1 MTTVSVPRQTPAVSD
16 IFDLQG
22 RVAVV
27 TGGGTGIGAAS
38 AHVLAARGAT
48 VVIASRKVENLDR
61 VADELRAEGHECLVV
76 PTDVRDADECEALI
90 AQAAETYGR
99 LDILVNNAGGSWS
112 LPFEQWTLDKWQNM
126 IDLNL
131 RSVFVLSVAASKHM
145 LERRSGAIVNISSG
159 ASELGLPFVAP
170 YGAAKAGVNNLTKTF
185 AGAWTPGG
193 VRVNCIA
200 VGAVASEGFLR
211 AMDRAGL
218 DPDRVAGS
226 SNAVGRA
233 GRPEEIAYGIL
244 FLVSDAASFLSGET
258 IYMGGGPKVPL
269 PI

>member
-1 MTTVSVPRQTPAVSD
+1 VAD
-16 IFDLQG
+16 IFDLSD
-22 RVAVV
+22 RVAVI
-27 TGGGTGIGAAS
+27 TGGGTGIGRAA
-38 AHVLAARGAT
+38 AHVLAGRGAR
-48 VVIASRKVENLDR
+48 VVLASRKVDNLER
-61 VADELRAEGHECLVV
+61 VASELRAGGHDTLVV
-76 PTDVRDADECEALI
+76 PTDVRDADACEALI
-90 AQAAETYGR
+90 AQAVEHWGR

-112 LPFEQWTLDKWQNM
+112 LPFEQWTLERWQNM

-145 LERRSGAIVNISSG
+145 LTRGAGAIVNISSG

-185 AGAWTPGG
+185 AGAWTPNG

-218 DPDRVAGS
+218 DPDRVGGA

-244 FLVSDAASFLSGET
+244 FLVSDAASFVSGET

>member
-1 MTTVSVPRQTPAVSD
+1 VPDV
-16 IFDLQG
+16 FDLSD
-22 RVAVV
+22 RVAII
-27 TGGGTGIGAAS
+27 TGGGTGIGRAA
-38 AHVLAARGAT
+38 AHVLAERGSR
-48 VVIASRKVENLDR
+48 VVIASRKVANLER
-61 VADELRAEGHECLVV
+61 VAGELREAGRECLVV
-76 PTDVRDADECEALI
+76 PTDVRDAEACDALV
-90 AQAAETYGR
+90 ARAADHFGR

-145 LERRSGAIVNISSG
+145 LERGAGAIVNISSG

-218 DPDRVAGS
+218 DPDKVAGS

-233 GRPEEIAYGIL
+233 GRPDEIAYGIL
-244 FLVSDAASFLSGET
+244 FLASDASSFLSGET

>member
-1 MTTVSVPRQTPAVSD
+1 MAD
-16 IFDLQG
+16 IFDLSD
-22 RVAVV
+22 RVAVI
-27 TGGGTGIGAAS
+27 TGGGTGIGRAA
-38 AHVLAARGAT
+38 AHVLAGRGAR
-48 VVIASRKVENLDR
+48 VVLASRKVDNLER
-61 VADELRAEGHECLVV
+61 VASELRAGGHDTLVV
-76 PTDVRDADECEALI
+76 PTDVRDADACEALI
-90 AQAAETYGR
+90 AQAVEHWGR

-112 LPFEQWTLDKWQNM
+112 LPFEQWTLERWQNM

-145 LERRSGAIVNISSG
+145 LTRGAGAIVNISSG

-185 AGAWTPGG
+185 AGAWTPNG

-218 DPDRVAGS
+218 DPDRVGGA

-244 FLVSDAASFLSGET
+244 FLVSDAASFVSGET

>member
-1 MTTVSVPRQTPAVSD
+1 MVD
-16 IFDLQG
+16 IFDLSD
-22 RVAVV
+22 RVAVI
-27 TGGGTGIGAAS
+27 TGGGTGIGRAA
-38 AHVLAARGAT
+38 AHVLAERGAR
-48 VVIASRKVENLDR
+48 VVLASRKVENLER
-61 VADELRAEGHECLVV
+61 VASELRAGGHDTLVV
-76 PTDVRDADECEALI
+76 PTDVRDPDACEALI
-90 AQAAETYGR
+90 AQTVNHWDR

-112 LPFEQWTLDKWQNM
+112 LPFEQWTLEKWQNM

-145 LERRSGAIVNISSG
+145 LSRGAGAIVNISSG

-185 AGAWTPGG
+185 AGAWTPNG
-193 VRVNCIA
+193 VRVNGIA
-200 VGAVASEGFLR
+200 VGAVASEGFVR

-218 DPDRVAGS
+218 DPDRVGGA

-233 GRPEEIAYGIL
+233 GRPDEIAYGIL
-244 FLVSDAASFLSGET
+244 FLVSDASSFVSGET

>member
-1 MTTVSVPRQTPAVSD
+1 MAD
-16 IFDLQG
+16 IFDLDG

-27 TGGGTGIGAAS
+27 TGGGTGIGRAT
-38 AHVLAARGAT
+38 AHVLAARGAKVT
-48 VVIASRKVENLDR
+48 IASRKVDNLET
-61 VADELRAEGHECLVV
+61 VAGELRENGHDCLVV
-76 PTDVRDADECEALI
+76 PTDVRDAEQCETLI
-90 AQAAETYGR
+90 ARAAAEWGR

-112 LPFEQWTLDKWQNM
+112 LPFEEWTLDRWQNM

-131 RSVFVLSVAASKHM
+131 RSVFVLSVAASRHM
-145 LERRSGAIVNISSG
+145 LERGAGAIVNISSG
-159 ASELGLPFVAP
+159 ASETGLPFVAP

-185 AGAWTPGG
+185 AGAWTPRG

-211 AMDRAGL
+211 SMERAGL
-218 DPDRVAGS
+218 DPDKVGGA

-233 GRPEEIAYGIL
+233 GRPEEIAYGVL
-244 FLVSDAASFLSGET
+244 FLVSDASSFLSGET

>member
-1 MTTVSVPRQTPAVSD
+1 VPDV
-16 IFDLQG
+16 FDLSE
-22 RVAVV
+22 RVAII
-27 TGGGTGIGAAS
+27 TGGGTGIGRAA
-38 AHVLAARGAT
+38 AHVMAERGAR
-48 VVIASRKVENLDR
+48 VAIASRKVDNLER
-61 VADELRAEGHECLVV
+61 VAGELRDAGRECLVV
-76 PTDVRDADECEALI
+76 PTDVRDPEACETLVARVADHF
-90 AQAAETYGR
+90 GR

-145 LERRSGAIVNISSG
+145 LERGAGAIVNISSG

-185 AGAWTPGG
+185 AGAWTPRG

-211 AMDRAGL
+211 AMDKAGL

-233 GRPEEIAYGIL
+233 GRPDEIAYGIL
-244 FLVSDAASFLSGET
+244 FLASDASSFLSGET
-258 IYMGGGPKVPL
+258 IYFGGGPKVPL

>member
-1 MTTVSVPRQTPAVSD
+1 
-16 IFDLQG
+16 
-22 RVAVV
+22 
-27 TGGGTGIGAAS
+27 
-38 AHVLAARGAT
+38 
-48 VVIASRKVENLDR
+48 
-61 VADELRAEGHECLVV
+61 
-76 PTDVRDADECEALI
+76 
-90 AQAAETYGR
+90 
-99 LDILVNNAGGSWS
+99 VNNAGGSWS

-131 RSVFVLSVAASKHM
+131 RSVFVLSIAASKHM
-145 LERRSGAIVNISSG
+145 IERGAGAIVNISSG
-159 ASELGLPFVAP
+159 ASEMGLPFVAP

-185 AGAWTPGG
+185 AGAWTPHG

-211 AMDRAGL
+211 AMNRAGL
-218 DPDRVAGS
+218 DPDRVAGA

>member
-1 MTTVSVPRQTPAVSD
+1 MAD
-16 IFDLQG
+16 IFDLDN
-22 RVAVV
+22 RVAVI
-27 TGGGTGIGAAS
+27 TGGGTGIGRAA
-38 AHVLAARGAT
+38 AHVLAARGAR
-48 VVIASRKVENLDR
+48 VVLASRKVDNLER
-61 VADELRAEGHECLVV
+61 VASELRAGGSDPLVV
-76 PTDVRDADECEALI
+76 PTDVRDTDACEALI
-90 AQAAETYGR
+90 AQTVSHWGR

-112 LPFEQWTLDKWQNM
+112 LPFEQWTLEKWQNM

-145 LERRSGAIVNISSG
+145 LARGAGAIVNISSG

-185 AGAWTPGG
+185 AGAWTPSG

-218 DPDRVAGS
+218 DPDRVGGA

-244 FLVSDAASFLSGET
+244 FLVSDASSFLSGET

>member
-1 MTTVSVPRQTPAVSD
+1 MVDV
-16 IFDLQG
+16 FDLSD
-22 RVAVV
+22 RVAVI
-27 TGGGTGIGAAS
+27 TGGGTGIGRAT
-38 AHVLAARGAT
+38 AHVLSERGAR
-48 VVIASRKVENLDR
+48 VVIASRKTENLEN
-61 VADELRAEGHECLVV
+61 VAAEVRAAGGECLPVT
-76 PTDVRDADECEALI
+76 TDVRDVEQCEALI
-90 AQAAETYGR
+90 ARAAVEYGR
-99 LDILVNNAGGSWS
+99 VDVLVNNAGGSWA
-112 LPFEQWTLDKWQNM
+112 LPFDQWTVDKWQNM

-131 RSVFVLSVAASKHM
+131 RSVFVLSIAASKHM
-145 LERRSGAIVNISSG
+145 IERGAGAIVNISSG
-159 ASELGLPFVAP
+159 ASEMGLPFVAP

-185 AGAWTPGG
+185 AGAWTPHG

-211 AMDRAGL
+211 SMERANL
-218 DPDRVAGS
+218 DPDKVAGA

-233 GRPEEIAYGIL
+233 GRPEEIAYGVL

>member
-1 MTTVSVPRQTPAVSD
+1 MAD
-16 IFDLQG
+16 IFDLSD
-22 RVAVV
+22 RVAVI
-27 TGGGTGIGAAS
+27 TGGGTGIGRAA
-38 AHVLAARGAT
+38 AHVLAERGAR
-48 VVIASRKVENLDR
+48 VVLASRKVENLER
-61 VADELRAEGHECLVV
+61 VASELRADGHDTFVV
-76 PTDVRDADECEALI
+76 PTDVRDADACEALI
-90 AQAAETYGR
+90 AQAANHWGR

-112 LPFEQWTLDKWQNM
+112 LPFEQWTLEKWQNM

-145 LERRSGAIVNISSG
+145 LARGAGAIVNISSG

-185 AGAWTPGG
+185 AGAWTPNG

-200 VGAVASEGFLR
+200 VGAVASEGFVR

-218 DPDRVAGS
+218 DPDRVGGA

-244 FLVSDAASFLSGET
+244 FLVSDASSFVSGET